1 MASSSLM
8 PRQSIILVY
17 CTKNKSSGRHTRRYQ
32 AEFPGRKSKDECVHA
47 ARLQTH
53 SKLLCKLPG
62 GSILVGYSGL
72 KVPFTRKNQTT
83 ITIHVSWQRWSV
95 HLVLIKGAWPCLE
108 GLMDKENCVSQLTY
122 VYPCYRQE
130 YLDFYLLIL
139 STFHSCIRGEV
150 LQIAA

>member
-1 MASSSLM
+1 MGSSSLM

-17 CTKNKSSGRHTRRYQ
+17 CTKNKSSGRHTRSYQ

-47 ARLQTH
+47 AWLRTH

-72 KVPFTRKNQTT
+72 KVPFTRKKSDNYYN
-83 ITIHVSWQRWSV
+83 
-95 HLVLIKGAWPCLE
+95 PCLLAE
-108 GLMDKENCVSQLTY
+108 VKCTSSADQRCMTMSRRVDGQSKVCVSKLAY

-130 YLDFYLLIL
+130 YLNFYLLI
-139 STFHSCIRGEV
+139 
-150 LQIAA
+150 